1 MNMIRWKPAYR
12 SQDLDTFHGEVERLF
27 QSVLA
32 PNQDASPPKL
42 TPAVDIEESKEAFV
56 FRADLPGLQPED
68 VSVTLEA
75 GTLTLRGE
83 RKQSGEVSEG
93 NVCRTERVF
102 GAFERH
108 FTFDAPVQGDAVSAV
123 YRDGVLHITVP
134 KAEAAKARE
143 IQIKVG

>member
-1 MNMIRWKPAYR
+1 MNMIRWKPAYH

-32 PNQDASPPKL
+32 PSHDTSSAKL

-56 FRADLPGLQPED
+56 FRADLPGLQPQD
-68 VSVTLEA
+68 VIVTLEA

-83 RKQSGEVSEG
+83 RKQPEKVSEG
-93 NVCRTERVF
+93 NACCTERAF
-102 GAFERH
+102 GPFERH
-108 FTFDAPVQGDAVSAV
+108 FTFDTPVQGDAVSAL